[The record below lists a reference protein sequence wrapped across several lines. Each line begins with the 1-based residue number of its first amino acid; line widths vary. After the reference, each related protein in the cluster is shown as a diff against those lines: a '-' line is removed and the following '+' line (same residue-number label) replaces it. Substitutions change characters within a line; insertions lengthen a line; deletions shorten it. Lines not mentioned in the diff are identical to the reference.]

1 MATLNSPGVAV
12 SVVNES
18 FYTQAAP
25 GTIPLIFV
33 ASASNKKNP
42 SGVTAPGTLPSNAG
56 KIWTVTG
63 QRDLADTFGVPVFY
77 TDASGNPVHG
87 GELNEYGLQAAYSLL
102 GVSSQA
108 YVVRAGVDL
117 SGLTP
122 QSSTPSGA
130 PKDGAYWVDT
140 SNSQFGIFEWGST
153 GAFKDV
159 TPLIIDDSN
168 AATQFDSIN
177 QKPKASFGVVGSYA
191 VAVNQ
196 PLEQVHTF
204 YKNLNGN
211 WVEVGSNIEANFTG
225 ASNNTF
231 VSTSWAT
238 SWPTATGKI
247 LAATSVAGTLIINA
261 TTVTVASGYAMADI
275 ALAIN
280 PLLQTKGVG
289 AKVVGG
295 ALALFA
301 SSTAKSNGVT
311 ADGNIAISGDAT
323 LLAQLGLSA
332 KTYFGPTVF
341 VGPHTQFPSWT
352 GSSARP
358 AGSVYVKTTI
368 PNGGAYW
375 SVKQYNATS
384 NAFNLV
390 KSPIYATGAEAT
402 YSLDKAGGGVNI
414 PVGTLFIESNYN
426 HGNDSTPGLPSF
438 ANFTVQRRVGISP
451 TTITSNVSTTTVA
464 LTTGSSL
471 QISASVAGVTGYV
484 NTTTVTIQGTTIS
497 DFVAAVNASG
507 IPNIN
512 STINV
517 DGSVSIVHNTGGEI
531 LFKDTTNILGTVG
544 FIPSVYNSVTGQWD
558 HTANF
563 YSAGAY
569 EPTGATAKASN
580 WRTLV
585 FSASATSP
593 SSAPANGQLWYSSI
607 VDQVDVMVHDGQ
619 KWAGYATVFPNAD
632 VNGPIVSATK
642 PLTQSKG
649 TPLAD
654 GDIWISTADIEQY
667 GQVIYVYDG
676 LYTLSWILQDPTDQT
691 SPTGWLFADA
701 RWATS
706 GDAVNP
712 SSIADLRFSSFVDP
726 DAPDPA
732 EYPRGMRLWNLRR
745 SGFNVKQYVAD
756 YINVLANNGIN
767 LRMNLPMDGSGGTV
781 RYNANRWISV
791 SPNQDTGAGS
801 FGRHAQRGFVIKGLK
816 SAMDANVSIR
826 DTDTLTYNLIVCPGY
841 PELIQN
847 MISLNADRAF
857 SGFVIG
863 DTPMRLKATGT
874 DLKAWGLNSN
884 GAFDNSDKGGVS
896 YNEYMAMYYPSGY
909 TNDLAGNYI
918 VVPPSHMAL
927 RMIVNSD
934 AKSYPWFAPAGI
946 RRGGIDNATS
956 VGYLEN
962 GEFKSTAL
970 PTGVR
975 DVMASVKINPIATL
989 TGAGI
994 VAMGQYTRANGSS
1007 ALDRINVS
1015 RLVAYLRRQLD
1026 VLSRPYLFEPN
1037 DKITRNEIKNA
1048 VTSLLLEL
1056 VGQRALYDF
1065 IVVCDESN
1073 NTPARI
1079 DRSELWLDLAIE
1091 PVKAVEFIYVPLRIV
1106 NTGAIKS
1113 GTYTLA

>member
-33 ASASNKKNP
+33 ASASNKMNP
-42 SGVTAPGTLPSNAG
+42 SGVTAPGTIPSNAG

-117 SGLTP
+117 AGLTP
-122 QSSTPSGA
+122 QSSTPAGPPA
-130 PKDGAYWVDT
+130 DGEYWVDT
-140 SNSQFGIFEWGST
+140 SNSIFGIFEWGSA
-153 GAFKDV
+153 GAFTAV
-159 TPLIIDDSN
+159 TPLIIDDNN
-168 AATQFDSIN
+168 ASTVYDSVN
-177 QKPKASFGVVGSYA
+177 EKPKASFGVVGSYA
-191 VAVNQ
+191 IAVNH
-196 PLEQVHTF
+196 PVDEVHTF
-204 YKNLNGN
+204 YKNLNGI
-211 WVEVGSNIEANFTG
+211 WVEVGSNVEVNFTG
-225 ASNNTF
+225 SANNTF
-231 VSTSWAT
+231 ISTSWAT
-238 SWPTATGKI
+238 SRATVSSKI
-247 LAATSVAGTLIINA
+247 LAATSVAGSLIINGI
-261 TTVTVASGYAMADI
+261 TVAVTSGNSMSDI
-275 ALAIN
+275 ALEIN
-280 PLLQTKGVG
+280 PLLQTHGVG
-289 AKVVGG
+289 AKVIGG

-301 SSTAKSNGVT
+301 SSTAKSDGT
-311 ADGNIAISGDAT
+311 TLDGNITISGDAA
-323 LLAQLGLSA
+323 LLAQLGFSA
-332 KTYFGPTVF
+332 KTYLGPTVF
-341 VGPHTQFPSWT
+341 VGPHTKFPSWT
-352 GSSARP
+352 GAAARP
-358 AGSVYVKTTI
+358 AGSVYVKTTV
-368 PNGGAYW
+368 PNDGAYW
-375 SVKQYNATS
+375 SVKQYNALS

-390 KSPIYATGAEAT
+390 KSPIYATAAEAT

-414 PVGTLFIESNYN
+414 PVGTLFIESNYD
-426 HGNDSTPGLPSF
+426 HGDDSSTIFPTV
-438 ANFTVQRRVGISP
+438 ANFTIQRRVGVSP
-451 TTITSNVSTTTVA
+451 TTITSNVSTAT
-464 LTTGSSL
+464 LTNGAIL
-471 QISASVAGVTGYV
+471 QISVSEPGVSGYV
-484 NTTTVTIQGTTIS
+484 NATTITLGGTTIS

-507 IPNIN
+507 IPNI
-512 STINV
+512 SATLNV
-517 DGSVSIVHNTGGEI
+517 DGSVSITHNTGGEI
-531 LFKDTTNILGTVG
+531 LFKDPTNILGAVG
-544 FIPSVYNSVTGQWD
+544 FTPSVYNIATKQWD
-558 HTANF
+558 HTAN
-563 YSAGAY
+563 YYAAGAY

-580 WRTLV
+580 WRTLT
-585 FSASATSP
+585 FAASAIAP
-593 SSAPANGQLWYSSI
+593 SSAPTNGQLWYSSI
-607 VDQVDVMVHDGQ
+607 VDQVDVMVHNGHT
-619 KWAGYATVFPNAD
+619 WVGYATVFPNSD

-642 PLTQSKG
+642 PVAQSNG

-654 GDIWISTADIEQY
+654 GDIWISTANIEKY
-667 GQVIYVYDG
+667 GQEIYVYDG

-691 SPTGWLFADA
+691 SPTGWVFADA

-706 GDAVNP
+706 GDAINP
-712 SSIADLRFSSFVDP
+712 SSIADLRHSSFVDP

-732 EYPRGMRLWNLRR
+732 EYPRGIRLWNLRR
-745 SGFNVKQYVAD
+745 SGFNVKEYVEN
-756 YINVLANNGIN
+756 YINVFDNNGIN
-767 LRMNLPMDGSGGTV
+767 LRLNLPMDGSNGTV
-781 RYNANRWISV
+781 RYNPNRWISV
-791 SPNQDTGAGS
+791 SPNQDDGSGS
-801 FGRHAQRGFVIKGLK
+801 FGRNAQRGFVINGLK

-826 DTDTLTYNLIVCPGY
+826 DTDTLIYNLIVCPGY

-847 MISLNADRAF
+847 MISLNADRAY

-863 DTPMRLKATGT
+863 DTPMRLQATGT

-884 GAFDNSDKGGVS
+884 GAFDNGDKGAVS

-934 AKSYPWFAPAGI
+934 SKSYPWFAPAGI

-970 PTGVR
+970 PTNVR

-994 VAMGQYTRANGSS
+994 VAMGQYTRANGAS